1 MATSLANRVISYF
14 FIFDFY
20 HVKGSTDEIDLL
32 QESIIYF
39 YPRKE
44 DLMRQKLLDCGE
56 IIGLIQYFQYDLFS
70 SIPKEFNFK
79 KSLVVCQHYGR
90 HCAFLVL
97 SKDRFTSDEANIHF
111 NHILQLFNMLYGT
124 FNHIQSIYP
133 DIKLLHKYLKQT
145 LTPITEYIFNE
156 NRSIKNLFSTI
167 DYAPL
172 KENNRQYLLYIK
184 HLLNHLQSKYEIKD
198 GLFAYE
204 KRILYST
211 LDSDTTFYLQAN
223 EIYIPLGPE
232 MKLKNGVSLIRIYI
246 RRSLSLQPVFN
257 DINAKTK
264 PDCNP
269 QISSK
274 PINIIM
280 PLLFEKNET
289 SSVNFDSNS
298 MGDSLSTGIR
308 GQFSPVIQEYS
319 SDSLG
324 ETTSFDA
331 DRTEDI
337 SSPKKTEIN
346 SNVSSVYNKE
356 SASIQQFSKDESHPI
371 FSSKSLNELLFDS
384 QQRRYQYER
393 SYSVA
398 SLRTDKESLSFND
411 SIDKV
416 TIVPVEKDDYE
427 TDCTQEDIICL
438 PPMSSF
444 SNFHRTRQRTI
455 SNSLDFNDVEHNDS
469 DHYERHAKWGDIP
482 EKNDET
488 EHDEVILYVQ
498 RNSRMTFA
506 GIMEKNLLSEEYL
519 QKLWCLMVTKMADMD
534 REIQI
539 IPTAGEISKHYS
551 DIKFQFN
558 DNTRQAQF
566 DRLSDTNR
574 YYYKTP
580 SSDHACMAVSART
593 KLSQNSERKMIGLS
607 VMDLTGK
614 HEVNLK
620 DRFEKQISRY
630 EICVNCLSN
639 KNKNFYYRSST
650 SCLYVPWNT
659 REYEQNQANL
669 MQVLLIISI
678 IILLATIVF
687 FIYAVH
693 QYYIPKICPIVTDD
707 MDEKDEVTNN
717 TEHARL
723 LVNKHFV
730 QDVNPFESLV
740 RKRIHQRYA
749 HRPPDTNDM

>member
-20 HVKGSTDEIDLL
+20 H
-32 QESIIYF
+32 
-39 YPRKE
+39 
-44 DLMRQKLLDCGE
+44 KLLDCGE

-124 FNHIQSIYP
+124 FNHIHSIYP

-211 LDSDTTFYLQAN
+211 LDSDTTFYLQVILSLERNLPAN

-519 QKLWCLMVTKMADMD
+519 QKL
-534 REIQI
+534 
-539 IPTAGEISKHYS
+539 KHYS

-607 VMDLTGK
+607 KYTINV
-614 HEVNLK
+614 HNLLPG
-620 DRFEKQISRY
+620 RY